1 MSNLSKQQ
9 ATNALERI
17 KSALRADNQDKAVEL
32 VQQIFE
38 AGFQHGIKGQKMN
51 SIKLHSIAFA
61 VILPCILALS
71 EGPLI
76 INLVGVL
83 YILLLFRL
91 SYTKPGKRFIRRYYK
106 EILRLESL
114 L

>member
-1 MSNLSKQQ
+1 
-9 ATNALERI
+9 
-17 KSALRADNQDKAVEL
+17 
-32 VQQIFE
+32 
-38 AGFQHGIKGQKMN
+38 MN

-71 EGPLI
+71 EGLLV
-76 INLVGVL
+76 INLIGIA
-83 YILLLFRL
+83 YILFLFRL
-91 SYTKPGKRFIRRYYK
+91 SSTKIGKRFIRRYYK

>member
-1 MSNLSKQQ
+1 MFS
-9 ATNALERI
+9 RY
-17 KSALRADNQDKAVEL
+17 LRL
-32 VQQIFE
+32 VFSTESIQFLKE
-38 AGFQHGIKGQKMN
+38 DQKMN

-61 VILPCILALS
+61 VILPCILTLL
-71 EGPLI
+71 EGSLI

-91 SYTKPGKRFIRRYYK
+91 SYTKSGKRFIRRYYK

>member
-1 MSNLSKQQ
+1 MFS
-9 ATNALERI
+9 RY
-17 KSALRADNQDKAVEL
+17 LRL
-32 VQQIFE
+32 VFSTESIQFLKE
-38 AGFQHGIKGQKMN
+38 DQKMN

-61 VILPCILALS
+61 VILPCILALL
-71 EGPLI
+71 EGSLI

>member
-1 MSNLSKQQ
+1 
-9 ATNALERI
+9 
-17 KSALRADNQDKAVEL
+17 
-32 VQQIFE
+32 
-38 AGFQHGIKGQKMN
+38 MN
-51 SIKLHSIAFA
+51 SIKLHSVAFA

-71 EGPLI
+71 EGSLI

-91 SYTKPGKRFIRRYYK
+91 SYTKPGKQFIRSYYR
-106 EILRLESL
+106 EVLRLEAL

>member
-1 MSNLSKQQ
+1 
-9 ATNALERI
+9 
-17 KSALRADNQDKAVEL
+17 
-32 VQQIFE
+32 
-38 AGFQHGIKGQKMN
+38 MN

-71 EGPLI
+71 EGSSI

-91 SYTKPGKRFIRRYYK
+91 SYTKPGNQFIRSYYR
-106 EILRLESL
+106 EVLRLEAL